1 VEGAHGKL
9 YINKAEQPALVVNDM
24 KHGANAKGA
33 LGFFVDIGTEGFFR
47 NLRYTP
53 SK

>member
-1 VEGAHGKL
+1 
-9 YINKAEQPALVVNDM
+9 M